1 MSETKTNELEKF
13 TNNLDKKDK
22 VAVFTM
28 GRFHPFH
35 KGHHE
40 LITHTNDL
48 AYKIKQKVE
57 KSQSFVWI
65 SPTNKEEGWIKYK
78 DKTILKY
85 LNLIHKAKKNKNKT
99 PRAIRNQMRKN
110 KTSVSRVNKLKKEIN
125 KTEPLPTEIRLYYV
139 NKFIENLKNKPIVLV
154 DYEVNSAN
162 FKDIKKFPISVREKY
177 GTLYS
182 EKVLN
187 FLKNRGFNKV
197 ILLVGSDRIEA
208 FKKYNSK
215 TIKNLFDDG
224 IIIQSGLDRKKAGMG
239 NKAIDDLIQQ
249 FKKLNVDDKI
259 IETEK
264 AGMYSGSMS
273 RKLAN
278 SRIKEDL
285 KSFLKQIGYK
295 DGDDT
300 QKILQL
306 INYIRKANSKPYITK
321 QKLIEVI
328 TDLKDDKI
336 NYDEENPFEEGAFG
350 FMGGGSDCKL
360 DRNKKNYIS
369 EWQECL
375 RLKRII
381 KNMERRVEI
390 DRQDMMT
397 TAKGRAELGK
407 MGEDVHTRLRD
418 AINKSEKIKIP
429 PILLK
434 SYNKYKNS
442 KGGNKKRKTRKRK
455 KKRPSKKRL
464 KIKKKNRKT
473 KKRRRKKTKKLK
485 IKLTKSNRKKISIWK
500 VKKR

>member
-35 KGHHE
+35 RGHHE

-48 AYKIKQKVE
+48 AYKIKQRVE

-65 SPTNKEEGWIKYK
+65 SPTNKEEGWVKYK

-85 LNLIHKAKKNKNKT
+85 LNLNHKAKKNKNKNKT

-110 KTSVSRVNKLKKEIN
+110 KTSVSRVNKIKKEIN

-139 NKFIENLKNKPIVLV
+139 NKFIENFKNKPIVLV
-154 DYEVNSAN
+154 DYEVSSAN

-187 FLKNRGFNKV
+187 FLKKRGFNKV
-197 ILLVGSDRIEA
+197 ILLIGSDRIES

-224 IIIQSGLDRKKAGMG
+224 IIIQSGLDREKAGMG
-239 NKAIDDLIQQ
+239 NKEIDNLIQQ

-321 QKLIEVI
+321 QKLSEVI
-328 TDLKDDKI
+328 IDLKDDNI
-336 NYDEENPFEEGAFG
+336 NYDEENPFEIGAFG
-350 FMGGGSDCKL
+350 FMRGGAECQLGENFDKWKNCL
-360 DRNKKNYIS
+360 RVQRIKKN
-369 EWQECL
+369 
-375 RLKRII
+375 R
-381 KNMERRVEI
+381 ERRVEI
-390 DRQDMMT
+390 DQQDMMT
-397 TAKGRAELGK
+397 TAKGRDALKAMEEG
-407 MGEDVHTRLRD
+407 VHGSLRD
-418 AINKSEKIKIP
+418 AIAASNKIQIY
-429 PILLK
+429 PIL
-434 SYNKYKNS
+434 YRHN
-442 KGGNKKRKTRKRK
+442 GDNKKRKTRKRK

-464 KIKKKNRKT
+464 KRKKNNRKT

-485 IKLTKSNRKKISIWK
+485 IKLTKSNRKKIGIWK
-500 VKKR
+500 VKKSKY

>member
-1 MSETKTNELEKF
+1 MNETKTNELEKF
-13 TNNLDKKDK
+13 INNLDKKDK

-35 KGHHE
+35 RGHHE

-187 FLKNRGFNKV
+187 FLKKRGFNKV

-224 IIIQSGLDRKKAGMG
+224 IIIQSGLDREKAGMG

-321 QKLIEVI
+321 KKLIEVI

-350 FMGGGSDCKL
+350 FMGGGSVCEL
-360 DRNKKNYIS
+360 DRNNIS
-369 EWQECL
+369 EWQKCL
-375 RLKRII
+375 RLKRINENI
-381 KNMERRVEI
+381 QRRAKI
-390 DRQDMMT
+390 DRLDMMT
-397 TAKGRAELGK
+397 TAKGRASLEEIGK
-407 MGEDVHTRLRD
+407 GVHTRLED
-418 AINKSEKIKIP
+418 AMKKAG
-429 PILLK
+429 
-434 SYNKYKNS
+434 YG
-442 KGGNKKRKTRKRK
+442 GGNKKRKTIKRK

-464 KIKKKNRKT
+464 KKKKNNRKT

-485 IKLTKSNRKKISIWK
+485 IKLTKSNRKKIGIWK
-500 VKKR
+500 VKKSKY

>member
-40 LITHTNDL
+40 LITHTNNL
-48 AYKIKQKVE
+48 AYNIKQKVL

-85 LNLIHKAKKNKNKT
+85 LNLIHDAKKNKNKT
-99 PRAIRNQMRKN
+99 PRAIRNKMKKN

-139 NKFIENLKNKPIVLV
+139 NKFIENLKNKPIILV

-162 FKDIKKFPISVREKY
+162 FKDIKKFPTSVREKY

-182 EKVLN
+182 EKVLH
-187 FLKNRGFNKV
+187 FLKKRGFNKV

-215 TIKNLFDDG
+215 TIENLFDDG
-224 IIIQSGLDRKKAGMG
+224 IIIQSGLDRKNAGIG
-239 NKAIDDLIQQ
+239 DKAIDELIQQ

-278 SRIKEDL
+278 SRINEDL

-306 INYIRKANSKPYITK
+306 INYIRKANSKPYISK
-321 QKLIEVI
+321 QKLSEVI
-328 TDLKDDKI
+328 IDLKDDDI
-336 NYDEENPFEEGAFG
+336 NYDKENPFEMGAFG
-350 FMGGGSDCKL
+350 FMRGGKVSLCQDFL
-360 DRNKKNYIS
+360 RNYD
-369 EWQECL
+369 
-375 RLKRII
+375 
-381 KNMERRVEI
+381 I
-390 DRQDMMT
+390 DRWQKCINQNRIKKQREESIKRQQRIMMET
-397 TAKGRAELGK
+397 PKGRAALKSIEEG
-407 MGEDVHTRLRD
+407 VHDRLKD
-418 AINKSEKIKIP
+418 AIRKSKKITIP
-429 PILLK
+429 LQLLH
-434 SYNKYKNS
+434 SYKNS
-442 KGGNKKRKTRKRK
+442 KGGNKKRKTRKIK
-455 KKRPSKKRL
+455 KKHPSKKRL
-464 KIKKKNRKT
+464 KRKKNNRKT

-485 IKLTKSNRKKISIWK
+485 IKLKKNNRKKIGIWK
-500 VKKR
+500 VKKSKY